1 MVSEAECPRAWA
13 RSQPKCE
20 LHRHLEGAIRGADL
34 LAALR
39 DLKDSTV
46 EGDVTAEKLVTRLA
60 LLEPLKVRRR
70 ARARAPRGATPRLKV
85 EGLKDSHIAAVA
97 PRLARSSTESSPAL
111 GA

>member
-39 DLKDSTV
+39 DWAGETV
-46 EGDVTAEKLVTRLA
+46 LLAGWPDTQNVWRPICNELDTRCVCLCLPGYEEHSRPEGTR
-60 LLEPLKVRRR
+60 V
-70 ARARAPRGATPRLKV
+70 G
-85 EGLKDSHIAAVA
+85 
-97 PRLARSSTESSPAL
+97 RSSR
-111 GA
+111 

>member
-60 LLEPLKVRRR
+60 VLEPLKVRRR
-70 ARARAPRGATPRLKV
+70 ARVLYQGRARRVPVRLRLCGAPAWPT
-85 EGLKDSHIAAVA
+85 
-97 PRLARSSTESSPAL
+97 LAQPQPQHSS
-111 GA
+111 